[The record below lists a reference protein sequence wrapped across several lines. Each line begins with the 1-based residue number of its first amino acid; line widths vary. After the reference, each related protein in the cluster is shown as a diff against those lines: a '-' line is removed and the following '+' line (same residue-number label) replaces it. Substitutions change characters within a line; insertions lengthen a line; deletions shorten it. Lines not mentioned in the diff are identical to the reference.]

1 MSQPY
6 AKGRR
11 AYGYC
16 DKTGFR
22 YPLHDLVYEVQNGI
36 RTGSRVGRDV
46 FDPDQPQNLLG
57 KVRIFDP
64 QAIRDPRPDQNL
76 GESRGFFGWNPV
88 GDGGNAPDGNGAMG
102 LTGSIGTVTI
112 TVS

>member
-46 FDPDQPQNLLG
+46 FDPC
-57 KVRIFDP
+57 
-64 QAIRDPRPDQNL
+64 
-76 GESRGFFGWNPV
+76 W
-88 GDGGNAPDGNGAMG
+88 
-102 LTGSIGTVTI
+102 
-112 TVS
+112 